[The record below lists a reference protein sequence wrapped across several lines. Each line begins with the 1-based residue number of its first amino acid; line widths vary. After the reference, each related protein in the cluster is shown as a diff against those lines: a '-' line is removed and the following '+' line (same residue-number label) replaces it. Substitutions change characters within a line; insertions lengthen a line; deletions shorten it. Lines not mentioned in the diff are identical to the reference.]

1 MDALLQKYV
10 KPFTESEV
18 PDMGCSIKNS
28 RAIIDKHQVCI
39 EILEGIQYFEQSK
52 KHKIESIEGFA
63 GTFPELRRKY
73 VHEIDIYNRCIKRL
87 EQRHDKVILSIL
99 AQTR

>member
-39 EILEGIQYFEQSK
+39 EILEGIQYFEQ
-52 KHKIESIEGFA
+52 
-63 GTFPELRRKY
+63 
-73 VHEIDIYNRCIKRL
+73 
-87 EQRHDKVILSIL
+87 RHDKVILSIL
-99 AQTR
+99 